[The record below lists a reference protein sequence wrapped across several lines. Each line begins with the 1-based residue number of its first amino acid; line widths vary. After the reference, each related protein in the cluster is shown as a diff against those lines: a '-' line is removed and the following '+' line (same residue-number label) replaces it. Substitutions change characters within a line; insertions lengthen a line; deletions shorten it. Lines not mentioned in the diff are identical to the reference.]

1 MQKLKQRYELP
12 ENLWPLW
19 GIISWHHHEGLEDVD
34 PTGFVSTEEQY
45 AEVEMTCPHM
55 FGQRSGEFLVI

>member
-1 MQKLKQRYELP
+1 MPSQKQRYELP

-19 GIISWHHHEGLEDVD
+19 GAISWHHHEGLEHVN

-45 AEVEMTCPHM
+45 AAVLAELQDMSAAAESVED
-55 FGQRSGEFLVI
+55 